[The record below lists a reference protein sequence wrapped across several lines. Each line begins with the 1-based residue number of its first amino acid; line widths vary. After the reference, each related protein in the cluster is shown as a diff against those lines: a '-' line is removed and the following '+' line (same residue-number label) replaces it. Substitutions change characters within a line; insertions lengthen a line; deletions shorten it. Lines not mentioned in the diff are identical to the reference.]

1 AAPRVVTGF
10 DVGDLVSHFGEL
22 AGDVLGGS
30 ALALE
35 GLGVAGV
42 RGVDPDQIAGQGG
55 DLFLGQP
62 QSVVLISARYCLGV
76 LAHLAF
82 LSSARTIGGRLK
94 PAFDHGVAYRHNT
107 AGLPPAR
114 RGGLEA
120 SEWRN
125 GRRASLRC

>member
-1 AAPRVVTGF
+1 
-10 DVGDLVSHFGEL
+10 
-22 AGDVLGGS
+22 
-30 ALALE
+30 LALE
-35 GLGVAGV
+35 GPGGGRV
-42 RGVDPDQIAGQGG
+42 RGDNPNQIAGQGG
-55 DLFLGQP
+55 DYSLGQP
-62 QSVVLISARYCLGV
+62 QSAVLISARCCLDV

-82 LSSARTIGGRLK
+82 LSSARTIGGWLK